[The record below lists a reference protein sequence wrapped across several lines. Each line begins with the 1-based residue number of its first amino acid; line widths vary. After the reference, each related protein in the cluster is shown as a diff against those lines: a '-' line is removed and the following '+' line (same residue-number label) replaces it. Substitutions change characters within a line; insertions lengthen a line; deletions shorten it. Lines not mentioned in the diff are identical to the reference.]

1 MLELRNLKKDYRVGG
16 DVGDVHALKGIDL
29 KFRDTEF
36 VSILGPSGCGKTTL
50 LNIIGGLDHA
60 TDGDLVVDG
69 IDTKDF
75 KDSDWDSYRN
85 HRIGF
90 VFQSYNLIP
99 HQTVYQNVELALT
112 IRGVEREKR
121 RDRVM
126 EALRMVGLE
135 GEEGKRPNQLS
146 GGQCQRVAIARAI
159 VGDPEIL
166 LADEPTGALDT
177 ETSVQIM
184 EIIKRISKDRLVIMV
199 THNPEL
205 AERYSTRI
213 VRLLDGKVQEDS
225 DPFDGNSSIE
235 VTSAEEKQGRSKLSF
250 LSAFRLSGQ
259 NLYSKRKRT
268 SLVAIAASIGII
280 GVSSVLAIS
289 SGVTG
294 YIDTMEAD
302 MLSGNPLTVEAQ
314 GIDLSS
320 LMNLAGNL
328 GQIGAV
334 VDGTEEGYVNVN
346 ETITALV
353 NSSGEVNEFM
363 FSNEITP
370 EYLEYVKAMDE
381 EFYTGIVFDYGIDV
395 STNIYVESN
404 LEGLP
409 YEMPGYVTS
418 LAAIRTV
425 YRSILAQTE
434 FTDYADYVNMLPKP
448 FSLLPDS
455 DRLILSQY
463 DILDTGGED
472 RLPQAED
479 EIAIVI
485 GNDALSDL
493 TLAETGYLSQEQFL
507 NNVYQ
512 AIGSELYDPEL
523 EKNRFSYEELMG
535 KEFLYYPNDSV
546 FTRYD
551 ASGSS
556 YETVPSFIYSPNKD
570 SKREEEALSLKV
582 TAILRKKEG
591 VSYGC
596 LNSGLYYT
604 SAFQDRLR
612 EDAAES
618 EVVQYVEEQGQ
629 GGLTSKDPAIYP
641 YQYTFEGEL
650 LSSIGYLQSFTEQ
663 TMLEGA
669 TGAFENMVLVSL
681 NALGGG
687 DTPLAIEIY
696 PDQIEGMDKVKEYLD
711 VWNGEGTILVG
722 GKELTAEERPE
733 IRYTDSLS
741 IVLAMV
747 NNLIDLITTA
757 LIIFTALSLVVST
770 VMIAVITYVS
780 VIERVKEIGVIRSLG
795 GRRKDVKRLFNAE
808 TFITGLLA
816 GMIGILVTYLL
827 QIILNLIVGGLT
839 GIYTIAALPWWEALV
854 MVLLSVGLTLLSG
867 LVPAS
872 LAAKK
877 DPVVAL
883 RSE

>member
-1 MLELRNLKKDYRVGG
+1 MLELKGLKKDYLVGG
-16 DVGDVHALKGIDL
+16 DVGEVHALKGIDL
-29 KFRDTEF
+29 VFRDTEF

-60 TDGDLVVDG
+60 TEGDLVVDG

-112 IRGVEREKR
+112 IRGVEREQRKE
-121 RDRVM
+121 RVM
-126 EALRMVGLE
+126 EALRRVGLE

-184 EIIKRISKDRLVIMV
+184 EIIKEISRDRLVIMV
-199 THNPEL
+199 THNPDL

-213 VRLLDGKVQEDS
+213 VRLLDGKVQEDN
-225 DPFDGNSSIE
+225 DPFDGNLVKE
-235 VTSAEEKQGRSKLSF
+235 EPSAEETLKKSKLSF
-250 LSAFRLSGQ
+250 ASAFRLSGQ

-268 SLVAIAASIGII
+268 SLVALAASIGII

-294 YIDTMEAD
+294 YIDNMEAD
-302 MLSGNPLTVEAQ
+302 MLSGNPIAVEAQ
-314 GIDLSS
+314 GIDLTS
-320 LMNLAGNL
+320 LMNLAGSL

-334 VDGTEEGYVNVN
+334 VEGTEEGYVNVN

-353 NSSGEVNEFM
+353 NSAGEVNEFM

-381 EFYTGIVFDYGIDV
+381 EFYAGIVFDYGIDV

-404 LEGLP
+404 LQGLP

-418 LAAIRTV
+418 LGAIRTV

-455 DRLILSQY
+455 DELILSQY
-463 DILDTGGED
+463 DILETGGED
-472 RLPQAED
+472 RLPKAED
-479 EIAIVI
+479 EIAIVL

-493 TLAETGYLSQEQFL
+493 TLAETGYLSQEEFL

-546 FTRYD
+546 FTRYE
-551 ASGSS
+551 STGSS
-556 YETVPSFIYSPNKD
+556 FDTVPSFAYSPNKD
-570 SKREEEALSLKV
+570 REREKESLSLKV
-582 TAILRKKEG
+582 TAILRKKDG

-604 SAFQDRLR
+604 AAFQDRVR
-612 EDAAES
+612 EDAKDS
-618 EVVQYVEEQGQ
+618 EVVRYVEEKGQ
-629 GGLTSKDPAIYP
+629 DGLTSKDPAIYP
-641 YQYTFEGEL
+641 YQYTFEGQL

-696 PDQIEGMDKVKEYLD
+696 PNQIEGMDKVKEYLD
-711 VWNGEGTILVG
+711 AWNGEGTILVG
-722 GKELTAEERPE
+722 GKELSAEDRPE

-747 NNLIDLITTA
+747 NSLIELITTA

-795 GRRKDVKRLFNAE
+795 GRKKDVKRLFNAE

-816 GMIGILVTYLL
+816 GLIGILVTYLL
-827 QIILNLIVGGLT
+827 QIILNLIVGGLS
-839 GIYTIAALPWWEALV
+839 GIYTIAALPWWEAIV
-854 MVLLSVGLTLLSG
+854 MILLSVGLTLLSG

>member
-1 MLELRNLKKDYRVGG
+1 MLELKGLKKDYLVGG
-16 DVGDVHALKGIDL
+16 DVGEVHALKGIDL
-29 KFRDTEF
+29 VFRDTEF

-60 TDGDLVVDG
+60 TEGDLVVDG

-112 IRGVEREKR
+112 IRGVEREQRK
-121 RDRVM
+121 DRVM
-126 EALRMVGLE
+126 EALRRVGLE

-184 EIIKRISKDRLVIMV
+184 EIIKEISKDRLVIMV
-199 THNPEL
+199 THNPDL

-225 DPFDGNSSIE
+225 DPFDGNLVKE
-235 VTSAEEKQGRSKLSF
+235 EPSAEETLRKSKLSF
-250 LSAFRLSGQ
+250 ASAFRLSGQ

-294 YIDTMEAD
+294 YIDNMEAD
-302 MLSGNPLTVEAQ
+302 MLSGNPIAVEAQ

-320 LMNLAGNL
+320 LMNLAGSL

-334 VDGTEEGYVNVN
+334 VEGTEEGYVNVN

-353 NSSGEVNEFM
+353 NSAGEVNEFM

-381 EFYTGIVFDYGIDV
+381 EYYAGIVFDYGIDV

-404 LEGLP
+404 LQGLP

-418 LAAIRTV
+418 LQAIRTV

-455 DRLILSQY
+455 DELILSQY
-463 DILDTGGED
+463 DILETGGED
-472 RLPQAED
+472 RLPKAED
-479 EIAIVI
+479 EIAIVL

-493 TLAETGYLSQEQFL
+493 TLAETGYLSQEEFL

-512 AIGSELYDPEL
+512 AIGSDLYDPEL
-523 EKNRFSYEELMG
+523 EKNRFSYEELMS
-535 KEFLYYPNDSV
+535 KEFLYYPNDSI
-546 FTRYD
+546 FTRYE
-551 ASGSS
+551 ATGSS
-556 YETVPSFIYSPNKD
+556 YDTVPSFVYSPNKD
-570 SKREEEALSLKV
+570 SGREEESLSLKV

-591 VSYGC
+591 VNYGC

-604 SAFQDRLR
+604 SAFQDRVR
-612 EDAAES
+612 DDAKDS
-618 EVVQYVEEQGQ
+618 EVVRYVEEKGQ
-629 GGLTSKDPAIYP
+629 DGLTSKDPAIYP
-641 YQYTFEGEL
+641 YQYTFEGQL

-687 DTPLAIEIY
+687 NTPLAIEIY
-696 PDQIEGMDKVKEYLD
+696 PNQIEGMDKVKEYLD
-711 VWNGEGTILVG
+711 AWNGDGTIVVG
-722 GKELTAEERPE
+722 DKELSAEDRPE

-747 NNLIDLITTA
+747 NSLIDLITAA

-795 GRRKDVKRLFNAE
+795 GRKKDVKRLFNAE

-816 GMIGILVTYLL
+816 GLIGILVTYLL
-827 QIILNLIVGGLT
+827 QIILNLIVGGLS
-839 GIYTIAALPWWEALV
+839 GIYTIAALPWWEAVV